1 MLLINFLV
9 ASHESHGI
17 RILNVLFLHKAFTE
31 PAEVESE
38 GGRGNLF
45 YSKENRIAEKE
56 AHQID
61 YQK

>member
-9 ASHESHGI
+9 ASY
-17 RILNVLFLHKAFTE
+17 FFTE

-45 YSKENRIAEKE
+45 YSKEKRIAEKE

-61 YQK
+61 YLK

>member
-1 MLLINFLV
+1 MLLINLLV
-9 ASHESHGI
+9 ASHESHGT
-17 RILNVLFLHKAFTE
+17 RILNE
-31 PAEVESE
+31 PAEVKSE

-45 YSKENRIAEKE
+45 YSKENRITDKE